1 MLPKTGVPRVLRTD
15 NATPRV
21 ETMLGVTKE
30 QLDATP
36 SISALVKRGAGS
48 ISEAVEAL
56 RSDDSPDARAFLAK
70 WELVPASKRSQIR
83 LEAYILAAGLT
94 TRRFIEVLTGALLE
108 HSTSVAKMVVAAAQP
123 RVLESVV
130 KAATD
135 EQPIFAKDPMS
146 GERIVIGRT
155 NGDVKAQEL
164 FLKGTGFL
172 PTPKGSSTTINLQQT
187 NQTANFD
194 PPQQEAALPPPAMDA
209 FLLELQ
215 DINRPKALPSKS
227 VMDTEHVPVIGSVP
241 EAEYLDAE
249 V

>member
-1 MLPKTGVPRVLRTD
+1 MTE
-15 NATPRV
+15 A
-21 ETMLGVTKE
+21 
-30 QLDATP
+30 QLDSAP
-36 SISALVKRGAGS
+36 SITALVKRGAGS
-48 ISEAVEAL
+48 IADAVDVL
-56 RSDDSPDARAFLAK
+56 RGDDSPEARAFLAK
-70 WELVPASKRSQIR
+70 WDMVPASYRKNIR
-83 LEAYILAAGLT
+83 LEAYILAAGMT

-135 EQPIFAKDPMS
+135 EQPIFGKDAQT

-187 NQTANFD
+187 NQTANFEQ
-194 PPQQEAALPPPAMDA
+194 PEKEAALPPPAMDA

-215 DINRPKALPSKS
+215 DINQPKALPSKS